1 MRYTRRIRN
10 SVSSISTYLDGI
22 YVTAE
27 NSADNS
33 YIVAQASRAG
43 VWVGA
48 NFISRSFKS
57 NDAICELIMHGGTFS
72 NTTNYLARGCFANK
86 QSGIKVNFDKD
97 SGIQLRLEQDIT
109 LNTGDT
115 MSFFIPLAWN

>member
-1 MRYTRRIRN
+1 M
-10 SVSSISTYLDGI
+10 

-27 NSADNS
+27 NLAPNA
-33 YIVAQASRAG
+33 YVTATASRAG

-48 NFISRSFKS
+48 NFIGRSFS
-57 NDAICELIMHGGTFS
+57 ADNAICELIVHNGTFS
-72 NTTNYLARGCFANK
+72 NTTSYLARGCFANK
-86 QSGIKVNFDKD
+86 QSGIKVSFDKD

-115 MSFFIPLAWN
+115 MSLFIPLAWN